1 MLVVKFYVRFIKSY
15 VKSRKNPI
23 SIPNEVSVSFN
34 DQLLTVSG
42 PKGKLS
48 SLISSL
54 VSLDII
60 SDEIKVVRKG
70 DSKIQ
75 KSMHGTTRQ
84 LINNMVVGVTDGFK
98 KYLTIIGVGY
108 QAKIQGKKITIAAW
122 FFS

>member
-1 MLVVKFYVRFIKSY
+1 M
-15 VKSRKNPI
+15 SRVGKNPI
-23 SIPNEVSVSFN
+23 SIPSEVSVSLN
-34 DQLLTVSG
+34 DKLLKVSG

-48 SLISSL
+48 TTISSL

-98 KYLTIIGVGY
+98 KYLTII
-108 QAKIQGKKITIAAW
+108 KLN
-122 FFS
+122 

>member
-1 MLVVKFYVRFIKSY
+1 MWGLLKVM
-15 VKSRKNPI
+15 SRVGKNPI
-23 SIPNEVSVSFN
+23 SIPNEVSVSLN
-34 DQLLTVSG
+34 DQILTVSG

-54 VSLDII
+54 VLIDIK
-60 SDEIKVVRKG
+60 SDEIKVTRKG

-108 QAKIQGKKITIAAW
+108 
-122 FFS
+122 